1 MYRMLG
7 LRHGSEAIGLTKAC
21 QMFHPDDRARVWQ
34 DVTTL
39 IETGQPLENELRFWT
54 ACGET
59 RTFFSRAI
67 PVKDESGAVRLIRG
81 FSQDVTERRAAEI
94 ELRKSQEL
102 LAQAEQIANL
112 GSWGLSVEGERRM
125 LSENLYR
132 ILGEDPKQFPITLEE
147 ALERTEPVDA
157 DRVRRNLD
165 RAQNEGAAF
174 EQEIRYRLPDG
185 RLRTLHIR
193 CVPMLDLSKN
203 VARLVGV
210 TRDVTEQRKAQR
222 AWRESEKHY
231 QILIN
236 SLKDHAVL
244 GFDRNG
250 DVISWHNGAERLMG
264 YTAKEILGLHF
275 SRFYPAEDISSEKPI
290 RELDHALREGR
301 FEGEGWRARKDGS
314 RFWAEAVLVPRRD
327 DEGQLMGFA
336 SITRDITE
344 RKKAEEELGKR
355 ERMLGR

>member
-112 GSWGLSVEGERRM
+112 GSWELSVEGETRM

-157 DRVRRNLD
+157 
-165 RAQNEGAAF
+165 E
-174 EQEIRYRLPDG
+174 